1 MYTRNRICM
10 MSLNSELL
18 PRKFAWHHHPRL
30 SLDLMLAQFQPALL
44 YFMVFDVLGVEAFP
58 TSRTVPSRQEYS
70 YVATL
75 LAICFFLA
83 LLFLAKWIYLSRCR
97 RKQVNRG
104 IRIKYQTDLES
115 CDHSSSAAPHSTA
128 TNTQKSAF
136 LVGLLGSPSWETR
149 NSVIFG
155 RVSSYLPFS
164 RPYSIPSSPRNQSGV
179 SPERDDQFQFYNFVL
194 SMPVESALMQPQTH
208 STALLSCQS
217 LDDDPAI
224 STTSTMSQALDNSTE
239 ANPVSWQMNFSPQ
252 PQKSMLYDK
261 DTAMRQISGLD
272 FSYKLLPSS
281 LRTVIASP
289 KPALLCPRQIRRMHW
304 QQSTQLCRQDSQV
317 NQTSTNTQADIPS
330 WPSLTPKIHARNCE
344 SSVPIGFVPP
354 KPVLRVSDSMPLVRK
369 TVIVGKEST
378 GLPCTVTQTL
388 KNTSSFDTT
397 CKCGIHQKSP
407 LHLLENFHGD
417 QHQLSTEEADTSRL
431 IPLRS
436 LKIRSPTKRVRG
448 SPKPGPSPLRTMFLP
463 VDECENS
470 VTSKA
475 CDQDCALDDIQISG
489 SPDQSFY
496 VDEHAL
502 SLSNSFRNA
511 AQSKT
516 SAVGAT
522 CPTQNTCRRPL
533 NRFKANVDLQ
543 DKLISVLLE
552 ELVHETSEWDDSLF
566 VNNNFKAMI
575 DSSCGALEM
584 QTHSRKKTNP
594 RVSQKLY
601 SSSFSRLE
609 DIPEVDGRSICTFVT
624 KKKC

>member
-1 MYTRNRICM
+1 
-10 MSLNSELL
+10 
-18 PRKFAWHHHPRL
+18 
-30 SLDLMLAQFQPALL
+30 MLAQFQPALL

-58 TSRTVPSRQEYS
+58 TSRTVPSRQAYP

-75 LAICFFLA
+75 LAICFLLA

-104 IRIKYQTDLES
+104 VGIKYQTDLES
-115 CDHSSSAAPHSTA
+115 CDLSSSAAPHSAA
-128 TNTQKSAF
+128 TNTPKSAF

-164 RPYSIPSSPRNQSGV
+164 RPYSISSSPQNQSAV
-179 SPERDDQFQFYNFVL
+179 SPKKDDPFQIYNFVL
-194 SMPVESALMQPQTH
+194 SVPVESALMQPPTH
-208 STALLSCQS
+208 SAALLSYQS
-217 LDDDPAI
+217 LDHDPAI
-224 STTSTMSQALDNSTE
+224 STTSTKSQALDNSTE
-239 ANPVSWQMNFSPQ
+239 ANPFSRQMDFSPQ

-281 LRTVIASP
+281 LRTVITSP
-289 KPALLCPRQIRRMHW
+289 KPALLCARQIRRMHW
-304 QQSTQLCRQDSQV
+304 QQSTQLCQQDSQV
-317 NQTSTNTQADIPS
+317 NQVSTNPQADIPS
-330 WPSLTPKIHARNCE
+330 WPSLTPKIRTRNCE
-344 SSVPIGFVPP
+344 ISVPIGFVPP

-378 GLPCTVTQTL
+378 GLPCT
-388 KNTSSFDTT
+388 DTT
-397 CKCGIHQKSP
+397 GKYGIHQKSP
-407 LHLLENFHGD
+407 LHLLENFYGD
-417 QHQLSTEEADTSRL
+417 QHQLSTEEADTSGL
-431 IPLRS
+431 TPLRP
-436 LKIRSPTKRVRG
+436 LKIRPPTKRVRG

-463 VDECENS
+463 LDECENS

-489 SPDQSFY
+489 SPDQGFY
-496 VDEHAL
+496 VIDEHAL
-502 SLSNSFRNA
+502 PLSNSFRNA
-511 AQSKT
+511 AQSMT
-516 SAVGAT
+516 SAAGTT
-522 CPTQNTCRRPL
+522 CPTQNTCTRPL

-584 QTHSRKKTNP
+584 QKHSRKRTNQ
-594 RVSQKLY
+594 RVSQKFR

-609 DIPEVDGRSICTFVT
+609 DIPEVDGRSICTCVT